1 MSDQNLHPTLENEP
15 QETLQEVA
23 VTPEETAAPAAPETA
38 EAPQKEAAE
47 TTAPSETAEPAAEAA
62 DTANTQKPVRRG
74 RKKKNPEDMTPEER
88 EEWEKKQRNKPKNV
102 KQSAKRLLGYIGEHK
117 AKLIFVAICVILST
131 TVSVLAALLVR
142 PIYRTVQN
150 IVQGTATDGDAAIRT
165 IGGYLVLLAIA
176 YTLSSLF
183 SLLYTR
189 IMLNVSVK
197 TVTKLRRDLFNHLQG
212 LPVGWFDKRKV
223 GEIMSH
229 FTSDVN
235 RVNDLVSESFPTI
248 ISSTIQAVM
257 TIALMI
263 SFSWKITLTLTFA
276 VALMVLTVII
286 ITNKV
291 SPLFKKQQKAIAAC
305 NGYIEEYIMGI
316 KAVKVFCYEE
326 RSKARFRELNE
337 EYRKIGVKANIIS
350 GFMSPIMSMIS
361 RLNYVLAIT
370 LGTVSVTRGHMD
382 VPTLTT
388 YLGYASGYGGP
399 IVSIAGTYSAMI
411 SAIAGAERIF
421 EVLDTPFE
429 TDEGKV
435 RLAHII
441 AAEMGWEET
450 EDESGTLAWKVP
462 QDDGTFTYVPVKC
475 DVDIKDVNFSYV
487 EDKPVLKH
495 VSAHANSGE
504 KLAFVGS
511 TGAGKTTITN
521 LINRFYEV
529 EDGEITIDGISIK
542 DIKKD
547 DLRHSMA
554 FVLQDAKLFAG
565 TVRENIRYG
574 RLDATDEEVVAA
586 AKLANAH
593 SFIKKL
599 PEGYDTELRA
609 DGMNIS
615 AGEAQLLNI
624 ARAAVAD
631 RPLLVLDEAT
641 SSVDTRT
648 ERKIEIGMDQLME
661 DKTVLVIAHRLSTV
675 RNSDDIIV
683 LEGGEV
689 IEHGNH
695 KELIAL
701 GQKYYQLYTG
711 LYEMT

>member
-1 MSDQNLHPTLENEP
+1 MSEQNLHPETETA
-15 QETLQEVA
+15 ETLQESVL
-23 VTPEETAAPAAPETA
+23 TEPEVQPEAAAPAESEAAEKTA
-38 EAPQKEAAE
+38 EAP
-47 TTAPSETAEPAAEAA
+47 A
-62 DTANTQKPVRRG
+62 DNKPKRRG
-74 RKKKNPEDMTPEER
+74 KKKKNPEDMTPEER

-117 AKLIFVAICVILST
+117 AKLVIVAICVILST
-131 TVSVLAALLVR
+131 SVSVLAALLIR

-150 IVQGTATDGDAAIRT
+150 VVQGTMTDGDAAIAY
-165 IGGYLVLLAIA
+165 IGKYLVLLAIS
-176 YTLSSLF
+176 YTLSAFF

-197 TVTKLRRDLFNHLQG
+197 TVKKLRRDLFNHLQG
-212 LPVGWFDKRKV
+212 LPVSWFDKRKV
-223 GEIMSH
+223 GEVMSH

-248 ISSTIQAVM
+248 ISSTISAIM
-257 TIALMI
+257 TIVLMI

-276 VALMVLTVII
+276 VALMVLTVVV

-337 EYRKIGVKANIIS
+337 DYRRIGVKANIIS
-350 GFMSPIMSMIS
+350 GFMGPIMSMLS

-370 LGTVSVTRGHMD
+370 LGTKSVERGHMD

-388 YLGYASGYGGP
+388 YLSYASGYGGP

-411 SAIAGAERIF
+411 SALAGAERIF

-450 EDESGTLAWKVP
+450 EDETGTLAWKIP
-462 QDDGTFTYVPVKC
+462 QDDGTFTFVPVKC

-521 LINRFYEV
+521 LINRFYEI
-529 EDGEITIDGISIK
+529 EDGEITIDGVPIQQ
-542 DIKKD
+542 IKKD
-547 DLRHSMA
+547 DLRNSMA

-574 RLDATDEEVVAA
+574 KLDATEEEIIAA

-609 DGMNIS
+609 DGVNIS

-624 ARAAVAD
+624 ARAAVAN

-648 ERKIEIGMDQLME
+648 ERKIEVGMDQLME

-683 LEGGEV
+683 LEDGEV
-689 IEHGNH
+689 IEQGSHE
-695 KELIAL
+695 ELIAL
-701 GQKYYQLYTG
+701 GKKYYQLYTG

>member
-1 MSDQNLHPTLENEP
+1 MSEENKTLHPQDETPAAAAEP
-15 QETLQEVA
+15 TAAE
-23 VTPEETAAPAAPETA
+23 TPETETPETETAAAQAPDTA
-38 EAPQKEAAE
+38 STAAE
-47 TTAPSETAEPAAEAA
+47 TPDGEPEKKAA
-62 DTANTQKPVRRG
+62 RRG
-74 RKKKNPEDMTPEER
+74 KKKKSEAEMTEE
-88 EEWEKKQRNKPKNV
+88 EKKEAEKKKRNKPKNT

-117 AKLIFVAICVILST
+117 AKLVLVAFLVIGST
-131 TVSVLAALLVR
+131 AVSVLSALLIR
-142 PIYRTVQN
+142 PIYATVQS
-150 IVQGTATDGDAAIRT
+150 VLLGETTDGDAAIAK
-165 IGGYLVLLAIA
+165 IGHYLLILSISYLLAA
-176 YTLSSLF
+176 LF

-197 TVTKLRRDLFNHLQG
+197 TVTKMRRDLFNHLQG
-212 LPVGWFDKRKV
+212 LPIGWFDKRKT

-235 RVNDLVSESFPTI
+235 RVSDLVSDSFPTI

-257 TIALMI
+257 TVVLMVT
-263 SFSWKITLTLTFA
+263 FSWKITLTLTFA
-276 VALMVLTVII
+276 VVLMVLVVIG

-291 SPLFKKQQKAIAAC
+291 SPLFKKSQKAIAAC

-326 RSKARFRELNE
+326 RSKAQFRELNE
-337 EYRKIGVKANIIS
+337 NYRKIGVKANIIS
-350 GFMSPIMSMIS
+350 GFMAPLMSMIS

-370 LGTVSVTRGHMD
+370 LGTVSVQRGHMD

-388 YLGYASGYGGP
+388 YLSYASGYGGP

-411 SAIAGAERIF
+411 SAIAGAERVF

-435 RLAHII
+435 RLAHLI
-441 AAEMGWEET
+441 AGEMGWEET
-450 EDESGTLAWKVP
+450 QDASGALAWKVP
-462 QDDGTFTYVPVKC
+462 QEDGSFEYVPVKC
-475 DVDIKDVNFSYV
+475 DVDISHVDFAY
-487 EDKPVLKH
+487 EADKPVLKD

-521 LINRFYEV
+521 LINRFYEI
-529 EDGEITIDGISIK
+529 ENGEITIDGISIR

-554 FVLQDAKLFAG
+554 FVLQDSRLFAG
-565 TVRENIRYG
+565 TIRDNIRYG
-574 RLDATDEEVVAA
+574 KLDATDEEVVAA

-593 SFIKKL
+593 SFIMKM
-599 PEGYDTELRA
+599 PAGYDTELRA
-609 DGMNIS
+609 DGVNIS

-624 ARAAVAD
+624 ARAAIAN

-648 ERKIEIGMDQLME
+648 ERKIEQGMDQLME

-675 RNSDDIIV
+675 RNSDDIVV

-689 IEHGNH
+689 IEHGSH
-695 KELIAL
+695 EALIAL
-701 GQKYYQLYTG
+701 GKKYYQLYTG

>member
-1 MSDQNLHPTLENEP
+1 MSDRNL
-15 QETLQEVA
+15 
-23 VTPEETAAPAAPETA
+23 TPEEKPETA
-38 EAPQKEAAE
+38 MEPEAVPEAAANE
-47 TTAPSETAEPAAEAA
+47 AETAQPDAKASADSAETPAAEAE
-62 DTANTQKPVRRG
+62 KGKKKRRG
-74 RKKKNPEDMTPEER
+74 KKQKSEEEMTPEEK
-88 EEWEKKQRNKPKNV
+88 EQAEKKKRNKPKNV

-117 AKLIFVAICVILST
+117 VRLIIVAICVILST
-131 TVSVLAALLVR
+131 TVSVLAALLIR
-142 PIYRTVQN
+142 PIY
-150 IVQGTATDGDAAIRT
+150 AAIQSVIQGKTADGPATIAT
-165 IGGYLVLLAIA
+165 IGKYLILLAIS
-176 YTLSSLF
+176 YTLSAVF

-248 ISSTIQAVM
+248 ISSTITAVM
-257 TIALMI
+257 TVALMI

-276 VALMVLTVII
+276 VALMVLTVIV

-316 KAVKVFCYEE
+316 KAVKVFCYED

-337 EYRKIGVKANIIS
+337 EYRRIGVKANIIS

-388 YLGYASGYGGP
+388 YLSYASGYGGP

-411 SAIAGAERIF
+411 SALAGAERIF

-429 TDEGKV
+429 TDEGRV

-441 AAEMGWEET
+441 ATEMGWEET
-450 EDESGTLAWKVP
+450 ADETGTLAWKVP
-462 QDDGTFTYVPVKC
+462 QEDGSFTYVPAKC
-475 DVDIKDVNFSYV
+475 EVDIQDVNFSYV

-495 VSAHANSGE
+495 VSAHASSGE

-521 LINRFYEV
+521 LINRFYEI
-529 EDGEITIDGISIK
+529 EDGNITIDGISIK

-565 TVRENIRYG
+565 TIKDNIRYG
-574 RLDATDEEVVAA
+574 KLDATDEEIVAA

-609 DGMNIS
+609 DGVNIS

-624 ARAAVAD
+624 ARAAIAN

-648 ERKIEIGMDQLME
+648 ERKIELGMDQLME

-683 LEGGEV
+683 LENGEV

-695 KELIAL
+695 QQLIDL

>member
-1 MSDQNLHPTLENEP
+1 MSERNLTPEAELAPGLEAEAANEP
-15 QETLQEVA
+15 A
-23 VTPEETAAPAAPETA
+23 VKDPESAAPAAAPETGAGETPAPEAPPA
-38 EAPQKEAAE
+38 EAEK
-47 TTAPSETAEPAAEAA
+47 
-62 DTANTQKPVRRG
+62 G
-74 RKKKNPEDMTPEER
+74 KKKRHGKKQKSEAEMTPEER
-88 EEWEKKQRNKPKNV
+88 EEAEKKKRNKPKNV
-102 KQSAKRLLGYIGEHK
+102 KQSARRLLGYIGEHK
-117 AKLIFVAICVILST
+117 VRLIIVALCVILST
-131 TVSVLAALLVR
+131 TVSVLAALLIR
-142 PIYRTVQN
+142 PIYAAIQSV
-150 IVQGTATDGDAAIRT
+150 IQGKTTDGPAVIAS
-165 IGGYLVLLAIA
+165 IGRYLILLAVS
-176 YTLSSLF
+176 YTLSAVF

-223 GEIMSH
+223 GEVMSH

-248 ISSTIQAVM
+248 ISSTITAVM

-276 VALMVLTVII
+276 VALMVLTVIV

-316 KAVKVFCYEE
+316 KAVKVFCYED

-337 EYRKIGVKANIIS
+337 EYRRIGVKANIIS
-350 GFMSPIMSMIS
+350 GFMGPIMSMIS

-370 LGTVSVTRGHMD
+370 LGTISVTRGHMD

-388 YLGYASGYGGP
+388 YLSYASGYGGP

-411 SAIAGAERIF
+411 SALAGAERIF

-429 TDEGKV
+429 TDEGRV
-435 RLAHII
+435 RLAHIL
-441 AAEMGWEET
+441 ATELGWEET
-450 EDESGTLAWKVP
+450 EDETGALAWKVP

-521 LINRFYEV
+521 LINRFYEI

-554 FVLQDAKLFAG
+554 FVLQDSKLFAG
-565 TVRENIRYG
+565 TVKENIRYG
-574 RLDATDEEVVAA
+574 KLDATDEEIVAA

-609 DGMNIS
+609 DGMNLS
-615 AGEAQLLNI
+615 AGEAQLINI
-624 ARAAVAD
+624 ARAAIAN

-648 ERKIEIGMDQLME
+648 ERKIELGMDQLMK

-683 LEGGEV
+683 LENGEV
-689 IEHGNH
+689 IEQGNH
-695 KELIAL
+695 QQLIDL
-701 GQKYYQLYTG
+701 GRKYYQLYTG

>member
-1 MSDQNLHPTLENEP
+1 MSERNLTPEAELAPGLEAEAANEP
-15 QETLQEVA
+15 A
-23 VTPEETAAPAAPETA
+23 VKDPESAAPAAAPEAPPA
-38 EAPQKEAAE
+38 EAEKG
-47 TTAPSETAEPAAEAA
+47 
-62 DTANTQKPVRRG
+62 KKKRRG
-74 RKKKNPEDMTPEER
+74 KKQKSEAEMTPEER
-88 EEWEKKQRNKPKNV
+88 EEAEKKKRNKPKNV
-102 KQSAKRLLGYIGEHK
+102 KQSARRLLGYIGEHK
-117 AKLIFVAICVILST
+117 VRLIIVALCVILST
-131 TVSVLAALLVR
+131 TVSVLAALLIR
-142 PIYRTVQN
+142 PIYAAIQSV
-150 IVQGTATDGDAAIRT
+150 IQGKTTDGPAVIAS
-165 IGGYLVLLAIA
+165 IGRYLILLAVS
-176 YTLSSLF
+176 YTLSAVF

-223 GEIMSH
+223 GEVMSH

-248 ISSTIQAVM
+248 ISSTITAVM

-276 VALMVLTVII
+276 VALMVLTVIV

-316 KAVKVFCYEE
+316 KAVKVFCYED

-337 EYRKIGVKANIIS
+337 EYRRIGVKANIIS
-350 GFMSPIMSMIS
+350 GFMGPIMSMIS

-370 LGTVSVTRGHMD
+370 LGTISVTRGHMD

-388 YLGYASGYGGP
+388 YLSYASGYGGP

-411 SAIAGAERIF
+411 SALAGAERIF

-429 TDEGKV
+429 TDEGRV
-435 RLAHII
+435 RLAHIL
-441 AAEMGWEET
+441 ATELGWEET
-450 EDESGTLAWKVP
+450 EDETGALAWKVP

-511 TGAGKTTITN
+511 TGAGKTRITN
-521 LINRFYEV
+521 LINRFYEI

-554 FVLQDAKLFAG
+554 FVLQDSKLFAG
-565 TVRENIRYG
+565 TVKENIRYG
-574 RLDATDEEVVAA
+574 KLDATDEEIVAA

-609 DGMNIS
+609 DGMNLS
-615 AGEAQLLNI
+615 AGEAQLINI
-624 ARAAVAD
+624 ARAAIAN

-648 ERKIEIGMDQLME
+648 ERKIELGMDQLMK

-683 LEGGEV
+683 LENGEV
-689 IEHGNH
+689 IEQGNH
-695 KELIAL
+695 QQLIDL
-701 GQKYYQLYTG
+701 GRKYYQLYTG

>member
-1 MSDQNLHPTLENEP
+1 MSEENKTLRP
-15 QETLQEVA
+15 DLQEPAEAPETETPVA
-23 VTPEETAAPAAPETA
+23 ETPETEAAAADFAAEPAAPEA
-38 EAPQKEAAE
+38 ETKAAAE
-47 TTAPSETAEPAAEAA
+47 TPEAEPAG
-62 DTANTQKPVRRG
+62 TAKKKPARRG
-74 RKKKNPEDMTPEER
+74 KKKKSEDEMTEE
-88 EEWEKKQRNKPKNV
+88 EKQEAEKKKRNKPKNT
-102 KQSAKRLLGYIGEHK
+102 KESAKRLLRYIGEHK
-117 AKLIFVAICVILST
+117 VRLIFVAILVISSTAVSALS
-131 TVSVLAALLVR
+131 ALLIR
-142 PIYRTVQN
+142 PIYATVQS
-150 IVQGTATDGDAAIRT
+150 VVLGEMTDGDAAIAK
-165 IGGYLVLLAIA
+165 IGRYLLILAVAYLLASA
-176 YTLSSLF
+176 F
-183 SLLYTR
+183 QLLYTR

-212 LPVGWFDKRKV
+212 LPVSWFDKRKT
-223 GEIMSH
+223 GEVMSH

-235 RVNDLVSESFPTI
+235 RVNDLVSDSFPTI
-248 ISSTIQAVM
+248 ISSVIQAVM
-257 TIALMI
+257 TIVLMVT
-263 SFSWKITLTLTFA
+263 FSWKITLTLTFA
-276 VALMVLTVII
+276 VALMVLTVIV

-291 SPLFKKQQKAIAAC
+291 SPLFKKSQKAIAAC

-316 KAVKVFCYEE
+316 KAVKVFCYED
-326 RSKARFRELNE
+326 RSKAQFRELNE
-337 EYRKIGVKANIIS
+337 NYRKIGVKANIIS
-350 GFMSPIMSMIS
+350 GFMGPIMSMIS

-388 YLGYASGYGGP
+388 YLSYASGYGGP

-421 EVLDTPFE
+421 EVLDTPYE

-441 AAEMGWEET
+441 AKEMGWEET
-450 EDESGTLAWKVP
+450 EDDSGVLAWKVP
-462 QDDGTFTYVPVKC
+462 QDDGSVSFVPVKC
-475 DVDIKDVNFSYV
+475 DVDISHVNFSYV
-487 EDKPVLKH
+487 ADKPVLKD

-547 DLRHSMA
+547 DLRSSMA

-565 TVRENIRYG
+565 TIKENIRYG
-574 RLDATDEEVVAA
+574 KLDATDEEIIAA

-593 SFIKKL
+593 SFIMKM
-599 PEGYDTELRA
+599 PDGYDTELRA

-624 ARAAVAD
+624 ARAAVAN

-675 RNSDDIIV
+675 RNSDDIVV

-695 KELIAL
+695 NELIAL

>member
-1 MSDQNLHPTLENEP
+1 MSERNLTPEAELAPGLEAEAANEP
-15 QETLQEVA
+15 A
-23 VTPEETAAPAAPETA
+23 VKDPESAAPAAAPETGAGETPAPEAPPA
-38 EAPQKEAAE
+38 EAEKG
-47 TTAPSETAEPAAEAA
+47 
-62 DTANTQKPVRRG
+62 KKKRRG
-74 RKKKNPEDMTPEER
+74 KKQKSEAEMTPEER
-88 EEWEKKQRNKPKNV
+88 EEAEKKKRNKPKNV
-102 KQSAKRLLGYIGEHK
+102 KQSARRLLGYIGEHK
-117 AKLIFVAICVILST
+117 VRLIIVALCVILST
-131 TVSVLAALLVR
+131 TVSVLAALLIR
-142 PIYRTVQN
+142 PIYAAVQSV
-150 IVQGTATDGDAAIRT
+150 IQGKTTDGPAVIAS
-165 IGGYLVLLAIA
+165 IGRYLILLAVS
-176 YTLSSLF
+176 YTLSAVF

-223 GEIMSH
+223 GEVMSH

-248 ISSTIQAVM
+248 ISSTITAVM

-276 VALMVLTVII
+276 VALMVLTVIV

-316 KAVKVFCYEE
+316 KAVKVFCYED

-337 EYRKIGVKANIIS
+337 EYRRIGVKANIIS
-350 GFMSPIMSMIS
+350 GFMGPIMSMIS

-370 LGTVSVTRGHMD
+370 LGTISVTRGHMD

-388 YLGYASGYGGP
+388 YLSYASGYGGP

-411 SAIAGAERIF
+411 SALAGAERIF

-429 TDEGKV
+429 TDEGRV
-435 RLAHII
+435 RLAHIL
-441 AAEMGWEET
+441 ATELGWEET
-450 EDESGTLAWKVP
+450 EDETGALAWKVP

-521 LINRFYEV
+521 LINRFYEI

-554 FVLQDAKLFAG
+554 FVLQDSKLFAG
-565 TVRENIRYG
+565 TVKENIRYG
-574 RLDATDEEVVAA
+574 KLDATDEEIVAA

-609 DGMNIS
+609 DGMNLS
-615 AGEAQLLNI
+615 AGEAQLINI
-624 ARAAVAD
+624 ARAAIAN

-648 ERKIEIGMDQLME
+648 ERKIELGMDQLMK

-683 LEGGEV
+683 LENGEV
-689 IEHGNH
+689 IEQGNH
-695 KELIAL
+695 QQLIDL
-701 GQKYYQLYTG
+701 GRKYYQLYTG

>member
-1 MSDQNLHPTLENEP
+1 MSERNLTPEAELAPGLEAEAANEP
-15 QETLQEVA
+15 A
-23 VTPEETAAPAAPETA
+23 VKDPESAAPAAAPETGAGETPAPEAPPA
-38 EAPQKEAAE
+38 EAEKG
-47 TTAPSETAEPAAEAA
+47 
-62 DTANTQKPVRRG
+62 KKKRRG
-74 RKKKNPEDMTPEER
+74 KKQKSEAEMTPEER
-88 EEWEKKQRNKPKNV
+88 EEAEKKKRNKPKNV
-102 KQSAKRLLGYIGEHK
+102 KQSARRLLGYIGEHK
-117 AKLIFVAICVILST
+117 VRLIIVALCVILST
-131 TVSVLAALLVR
+131 TVSVLAALLIR
-142 PIYRTVQN
+142 PIYAAVQSV
-150 IVQGTATDGDAAIRT
+150 IQGKTTDGPAVIAS
-165 IGGYLVLLAIA
+165 IGRYLILLAVS
-176 YTLSSLF
+176 YTLSAVF

-223 GEIMSH
+223 GEVMSH

-248 ISSTIQAVM
+248 ISSTITAVM

-263 SFSWKITLTLTFA
+263 SFSWMITLTLTFA
-276 VALMVLTVII
+276 VALMVLTVIV

-316 KAVKVFCYEE
+316 KAVKVFCYED

-337 EYRKIGVKANIIS
+337 EYRRIGVKANIIS
-350 GFMSPIMSMIS
+350 GFMGPIMSMIS

-370 LGTVSVTRGHMD
+370 LGTISVTRGHMD

-388 YLGYASGYGGP
+388 YLSYASGYGGP

-411 SAIAGAERIF
+411 SALAGAERIF

-429 TDEGKV
+429 TDEGRV
-435 RLAHII
+435 RLAHIL
-441 AAEMGWEET
+441 ATELGWEET
-450 EDESGTLAWKVP
+450 EDETGALAWKVP

-521 LINRFYEV
+521 LINRFYEI

-554 FVLQDAKLFAG
+554 FVLQDSKLFAG
-565 TVRENIRYG
+565 TVKENIRYG
-574 RLDATDEEVVAA
+574 KLDATDEEIVAA

-609 DGMNIS
+609 DGMNLS
-615 AGEAQLLNI
+615 AGEAQLINI
-624 ARAAVAD
+624 ARAAIAN

-648 ERKIEIGMDQLME
+648 ERKIELGMDQLMK

-683 LEGGEV
+683 LENGEV
-689 IEHGNH
+689 IEQGNH
-695 KELIAL
+695 QQLIDL
-701 GQKYYQLYTG
+701 GRKYYQLYTG

>member
-1 MSDQNLHPTLENEP
+1 MSEEQKLHPETEAAETA
-15 QETLQEVA
+15 ETLQE
-23 VTPEETAAPAAPETA
+23 TALAPET
-38 EAPQKEAAE
+38 
-47 TTAPSETAEPAAEAA
+47 PAAEAPAEPAEPKA
-62 DTANTQKPVRRG
+62 DAPQDEAKPEAPDAEKPKTRRG
-74 RKKKNPEDMTPEER
+74 KKQKNPEDMTPEER
-88 EEWEKKQRNKPKNV
+88 EEWEKKQKSKPKNV
-102 KQSAKRLLGYIGEHK
+102 KQSAKRLIGYIGEHK
-117 AKLIFVAICVILST
+117 GKLVIVALCVILST
-131 TVSVLAALLVR
+131 VVSVLTALLIR
-142 PIYRTVQN
+142 PIYRTIQDV
-150 IVQGTATDGDAAIRT
+150 VLGRSTDGEAAIAS
-165 IGGYLVLLAIA
+165 IGHYLILLAIA
-176 YTLSSLF
+176 YTLSAFF

-197 TVTKLRRDLFNHLQG
+197 TVKKLRRDLFNHLQG
-212 LPVGWFDKRKV
+212 LPISWFDKRKV

-235 RVNDLVSESFPTI
+235 RVNDLVADSFPTI
-248 ISSTIQAVM
+248 ISSSIQAIM

-263 SFSWKITLTLTFA
+263 SFSWKITLTLSFA
-276 VALMVLTVII
+276 VALMVLTVIV

-316 KAVKVFCYEE
+316 KAVKVFCYED
-326 RSKARFRELNE
+326 RSKARFSELNE

-350 GFMSPIMSMIS
+350 GFMGPIMSMIS

-370 LGTVSVTRGHMD
+370 LGTISVTRGHMD

-388 YLGYASGYGGP
+388 YLSYASSYGGP

-411 SAIAGAERIF
+411 SALAGAERIF
-421 EVLDTPFE
+421 EVLDTPYE

-441 AAEMGWEET
+441 ATEMGWEET
-450 EDESGTLAWKVP
+450 EDETGALAWKIP
-462 QDDGTFTYVPVKC
+462 QDDGTFTFVPVKC

-487 EDKPVLKH
+487 PDKPVLKH

-521 LINRFYEV
+521 LINRFYEI
-529 EDGEITIDGISIK
+529 EDGEITIDGIPIQE
-542 DIKKD
+542 IKKD
-547 DLRHSMA
+547 DLRNSMA

-574 RLDATDEEVVAA
+574 KLDATEEEIVAA

-609 DGMNIS
+609 DGVNIS

-624 ARAAVAD
+624 ARAAVAN

-683 LEGGEV
+683 LEDGEV
-689 IEHGNH
+689 IEQGSHE
-695 KELIAL
+695 ELIAL
-701 GQKYYQLYTG
+701 GKKYYQLYTG

>member
-1 MSDQNLHPTLENEP
+1 
-15 QETLQEVA
+15 
-23 VTPEETAAPAAPETA
+23 
-38 EAPQKEAAE
+38 
-47 TTAPSETAEPAAEAA
+47 
-62 DTANTQKPVRRG
+62 
-74 RKKKNPEDMTPEER
+74 MTPEER
-88 EEWEKKQRNKPKNV
+88 EEAEKKKRNKPKNV
-102 KQSAKRLLGYIGEHK
+102 KQSARRLLGYIGEHK
-117 AKLIFVAICVILST
+117 VRLIIVALCVILST
-131 TVSVLAALLVR
+131 TVSVLAALLIR
-142 PIYRTVQN
+142 PIYAAIQSV
-150 IVQGTATDGDAAIRT
+150 IQGKTTDGPAVIAS
-165 IGGYLVLLAIA
+165 IGRYLILLAVS
-176 YTLSSLF
+176 YTLSAVF

-223 GEIMSH
+223 GEVMSH

-248 ISSTIQAVM
+248 ISSTITAVM

-276 VALMVLTVII
+276 VALMVLTVIV

-316 KAVKVFCYEE
+316 KAVKVFCYED

-337 EYRKIGVKANIIS
+337 EYRRIGVKANIIS
-350 GFMSPIMSMIS
+350 GFMGPIMSMIS

-370 LGTVSVTRGHMD
+370 LGTISVTRGHMD

-388 YLGYASGYGGP
+388 YLSYASGYGGP

-411 SAIAGAERIF
+411 SALAGAERIF

-429 TDEGKV
+429 TDEGRV
-435 RLAHII
+435 RLAHIL
-441 AAEMGWEET
+441 ATELGWEET
-450 EDESGTLAWKVP
+450 EDETGALAWKVP

-521 LINRFYEV
+521 LINRFYEI

-554 FVLQDAKLFAG
+554 FVLQDSKLFAG
-565 TVRENIRYG
+565 TVKENIRYG
-574 RLDATDEEVVAA
+574 KLDATDEEIVAA

-609 DGMNIS
+609 DGMNLS
-615 AGEAQLLNI
+615 AGEAQLINI
-624 ARAAVAD
+624 ARAAIAN

-648 ERKIEIGMDQLME
+648 ERKIELGMDQLMK

-683 LEGGEV
+683 LENGEV
-689 IEHGNH
+689 IEQGNH
-695 KELIAL
+695 QQLIDL
-701 GQKYYQLYTG
+701 GRKYYQLYTG

>member
-1 MSDQNLHPTLENEP
+1 MSDRNL
-15 QETLQEVA
+15 
-23 VTPEETAAPAAPETA
+23 TPEEKPETA
-38 EAPQKEAAE
+38 MEPEAVLEAAANE
-47 TTAPSETAEPAAEAA
+47 AETAQPDAKASADSAETPAAEAE
-62 DTANTQKPVRRG
+62 KGKKKRRG
-74 RKKKNPEDMTPEER
+74 KKQKSEEEMTPEEK
-88 EEWEKKQRNKPKNV
+88 EQAEKKKRNKPKNV

-117 AKLIFVAICVILST
+117 VRLIIVAICVILST
-131 TVSVLAALLVR
+131 TVSVLAALLIR
-142 PIYRTVQN
+142 PIY
-150 IVQGTATDGDAAIRT
+150 AAIQSVIQGKTADGPATIAT
-165 IGGYLVLLAIA
+165 IGKYLILLAIS
-176 YTLSSLF
+176 YTLSAVF

-248 ISSTIQAVM
+248 ISSTITAVM
-257 TIALMI
+257 TVALMI

-276 VALMVLTVII
+276 VALMVLTVIV

-316 KAVKVFCYEE
+316 KAVKVFCYED

-337 EYRKIGVKANIIS
+337 EYRRIGVKANIIS

-388 YLGYASGYGGP
+388 YLSYASGYGGP

-411 SAIAGAERIF
+411 SALAGAERIF

-429 TDEGKV
+429 TDEGRV

-441 AAEMGWEET
+441 ATEMGWEET
-450 EDESGTLAWKVP
+450 ADETGTLAWKVP
-462 QDDGTFTYVPVKC
+462 QEDGSFTYVPAKC
-475 DVDIKDVNFSYV
+475 EVDIQDVNFSYV

-495 VSAHANSGE
+495 VSAHASSGE

-521 LINRFYEV
+521 LINRFYEI
-529 EDGEITIDGISIK
+529 EDGNITIDGISIK

-565 TVRENIRYG
+565 TIKDNIRYG
-574 RLDATDEEVVAA
+574 KLDATDEEIVAA

-609 DGMNIS
+609 DGVNIS

-624 ARAAVAD
+624 ARAAIAN

-648 ERKIEIGMDQLME
+648 ERKIELGMDQLME

-683 LEGGEV
+683 LENGEV

-695 KELIAL
+695 QQLIDL